1 MAYDYLE
8 FKDVGQKGVGVFSKK
23 VFGKDDVI
31 LKATPIKVLD
41 KNEAHASQIAVNKW
55 AHCEPKFI
63 HFMNHSCN
71 ANCGTIID
79 EVGNQTVIA
88 MRHIE
93 AGDELTV
100 NYSLR
105 ASTLTRESLP
115 CLCGSEKCI
124 GTIDSWGVL
133 SYENKKLYLEKYSK
147 YIPHFLLEAS

>member
-8 FKDVGQKGVGVFSKK
+8 FKEVGQKGIGVFSKK
-23 VFGKDDVI
+23 AFGKDDFI
-31 LKATPIKVLD
+31 LKATPIKVFD
-41 KNEAHASQIAVNKW
+41 KNEAHASQIGVNKW
-55 AHCEPKFI
+55 VHCEPKFI
-63 HFMNHSCN
+63 HFMNHSCDP
-71 ANCGTIID
+71 NCGTII
-79 EVGNQTVIA
+79 EEEGNQTVIA
-88 MRHIE
+88 MRYIE

-133 SYENKKLYLEKYSK
+133 PYEIKKLYLEKYSK